1 MKVVDSS
8 VSLKWFV
15 DEPRREGARALLES
29 DDELIAPEFSYAEVA
44 NVLWRKVRIA
54 QIAFEQAD
62 AAVGRLPAL
71 ISLRSVSGPAMRT
84 ALGLAKQLDHSVYD
98 CVFLA
103 MALEFDDAT
112 FVTDDTRFAE
122 KAVSA
127 GFGERIRTL
136 SDGPIRVVFSDAQ
149 LQSMLELFH
158 RHRHVL
164 DSVRDQV
171 GRPFGATGLTIYSTG
186 DLRPAFDSPLYVRLK
201 KEISELSFGQAS
213 TLLAVAWLG
222 RGIAARSFSDLFE
235 QAAHL
240 ATDPGK
246 HAPYIIGQLNH
257 LERGIAK
264 LDEQAARDD

>member
-15 DEPRREGARALLES
+15 DEPRREGARALLEL

-98 CVFLA
+98 CIFLA

-164 DSVRDQV
+164 EFRQRP
-171 GRPFGATGLTIYSTG
+171 GRSPF
-186 DLRPAFDSPLYVRLK
+186 
-201 KEISELSFGQAS
+201 
-213 TLLAVAWLG
+213 
-222 RGIAARSFSDLFE
+222 RSDGVDDLFDGRSE
-235 QAAHL
+235 AGLRLAAICQVEEGNIRALLWSGLHL
-240 ATDPGK
+240 ACGGLARQGNRGAALFP
-246 HAPYIIGQLNH
+246 ICLNRPRTWPRTP
-257 LERGIAK
+257 ENTRPT
-264 LDEQAARDD
+264 